1 LCLRLE
7 IGLLGFER
15 CDLDI
20 ALRKP
25 DREVHEFPVD
35 RLELRRECA
44 QKKVVAFLDL

>member
-1 LCLRLE
+1 MV
-7 IGLLGFER
+7 LLGFER

-35 RLELRRECA
+35 RLDLLRECA
-44 QKKVVAFLDL
+44 QKKIAAFLDL